1 LGSLL
6 KGSSSRRNLQA
17 GKDETRRDK
26 ESGRVRDTDGGKS
39 DKEKAKKE
47 KDRSESRISVLM
59 GRKRG
64 QVNSIA
70 IVAKLPPSDC
80 FPTDFVLHRV
90 EEATASEYASHA
102 DFCVAAGNS
111 STRCESEGYIDLEW
125 FHHCYPQ

>member
-1 LGSLL
+1 
-6 KGSSSRRNLQA
+6 
-17 GKDETRRDK
+17 
-26 ESGRVRDTDGGKS
+26 VRDTDGGKS

-70 IVAKLPPSDC
+70 IVAKSPSDC

-102 DFCVAAGNS
+102 DFRVAPGNS
-111 STRCESEGYIDLEW
+111 STRCESEGYFDLEW
-125 FHHCYPQ
+125 FRYC

>member
-17 GKDETRRDK
+17 GKDDARSDK
-26 ESGRVRDTDGGKS
+26 ESRRGRDTDGGKS

-64 QVNSIA
+64 QVSPTVIA
-70 IVAKLPPSDC
+70 AKLPSDL
-80 FPTDFVLHRV
+80 FPPADFVLHRV

-102 DFCVAAGNS
+102 DFRVTPGNG

-125 FHHCYPQ
+125 FRYCCSQ